1 MRRADTGRPGG
12 VQENAENFGK
22 RERGHLLLDDLI
34 QRLGRQGKVVVLV
47 DEYGKVLSGT
57 VFFPEVGKVRRL
69 VCMQLVLHADA
80 LS

>member
-1 MRRADTGRPGG
+1 M
-12 VQENAENFGK
+12 
-22 RERGHLLLDDLI
+22 
-34 QRLGRQGKVVVLV
+34 VVLV